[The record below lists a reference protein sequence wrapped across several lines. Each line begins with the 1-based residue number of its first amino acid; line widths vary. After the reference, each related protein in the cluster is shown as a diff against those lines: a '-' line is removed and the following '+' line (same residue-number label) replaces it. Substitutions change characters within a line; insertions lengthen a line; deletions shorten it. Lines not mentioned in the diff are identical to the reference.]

1 MTDLV
6 HGVQRLPEG
15 GLRARLAS
23 RERQLLASLPDQLR
37 PVLTGEEDPAGVRER
52 LFPPAY
58 DDPEEEAEYR
68 ELVGDDLLEER
79 LDKLDAF
86 ARTLDAGEEG
96 DDVWTLDLSEE
107 DAEAWLSALNDARL
121 ALASIVGIQHESDW
135 EAGPDPEDSTAVAL
149 WYLGWL
155 QEELLSAL
163 RSSPED

>member
-1 MTDLV
+1 MSLV
-6 HGVQRLPEG
+6 HGVQRLPDG
-15 GLRARLAS
+15 GLRIQLAS

-37 PVLTGEEDPAGVRER
+37 PILTGQEDPAQVRAR

-58 DDPEEEAEYR
+58 EDPEQEEEYR
-68 ELVGDDLLEER
+68 ELVGDTLLEER
-79 LDKLDAF
+79 LQKLDVF
-86 ARTLDAGEEG
+86 AGTLDAGEEH
-96 DDVWTLDLSEE
+96 DENWTLDLSEE

-135 EAGPDPEDSTAVAL
+135 EVGPDPEDSTAVAL